1 MGIVVDYLSNIGLD
15 VVRDRIKDSAMESA
29 ARDRLRDYLARQ
41 KRINEVCTR
50 EEELDFERLASY
62 IQEELI
68 EDVKVR
74 LFGESEER
82 ARARQTILSKAT
94 SYAQAKTNLSKK
106 RVQKMIEDSIAI
118 LRGYYHGKVN
128 KELLFVA
135 AQIEDTISKGI
146 DAAEQDISTRID
158 QVDSKI
164 GAANLLSLDTNVALA
179 QAGNLAQVESN
190 LSSAIKAISSTHKL
204 FPYYGYGMEGQ
215 DSLVSIPLT
224 ADATTMY
231 PPRFNVTAS
240 SVRLGDAVINRI
252 DDDVLSKSY
261 RHQLPIS
268 MDVVTAK
275 KYLGDILDPSQ
286 KEADQITGAH
296 VVMTPP
302 PFPPA
307 FACSISINDD
317 TYFEYVLLRTK
328 EILDDGTVI
337 ISNEEQKRFPFEI
350 TMSYHHQSKQFSLSI
365 HLHSPSN
372 VELLNYYRFISS
384 MARGGELQIKALSMN
399 EVFVKGPATT
409 ADNDDYSFEIHFL
422 EMIVKI
428 EKAFDCSFNLPKAI
442 SQNDYNTVEHLYMLL
457 ETGKYEGSWTNMD
470 FEFTV
475 TSITKQRVS
484 ELTDACYTL
493 WYFCPAT
500 IDLFGTELQFPI
512 MRNIKC
518 AQVYD
523 LEKTKRKVEVLDD
536 GDLIKIKYIPGN
548 KNKTGV
554 YYDYISPDENDSSVV
569 YADIDQ

>member
-1 MGIVVDYLSNIGLD
+1 MGIVVDYLSNIGLE
-15 VVRDRIKDSAMESA
+15 VVRDRIKDSAMETA

-50 EEELDFERLASY
+50 EEEIDFEGLAKY
-62 IQEELI
+62 ILEDLI
-68 EDVKVR
+68 EDVKIR
-74 LFGESEER
+74 LFGGLAER
-82 ARARQTILSKAT
+82 ARARDTILKKAI
-94 SYAQAKTNLSKK
+94 SYAQSKTNLSKK
-106 RVQKMIEDSIAI
+106 RAQKIVEDSIAI
-118 LRGYYHGKVN
+118 LQGYYRSKVN
-128 KELLFVA
+128 RELLFVA
-135 AQIEDTISKGI
+135 AQIEDTISKRI
-146 DAAEQDISTRID
+146 DVTEQDISTRID
-158 QVDSKI
+158 QVGSKV

-179 QAGNLAQVESN
+179 RAGNLAQVESN
-190 LSSAIKAISSTHKL
+190 LSSTLKAISSTHKL
-204 FPYYGYGMEGQ
+204 FPYYGYRMEGQ

-231 PPRFNVTAS
+231 PPRFSITAS
-240 SVRLGDAVINRI
+240 SVRLGDTVINRI

-307 FACSISINDD
+307 FACSISIDD
-317 TYFEYVLLRTK
+317 VIYFEYVLLRTK
-328 EILDDGTVI
+328 EILDDGTII

-350 TMSYHHQSKQFSLSI
+350 SMSYHHQSKRFSISI

-384 MARGGELQIKALSMN
+384 MACGGELQIKALSMN
-399 EVFVKGPATT
+399 EVLAKGPATT
-409 ADNDDYSFEIHFL
+409 SDNDDYSFEIHFL

-428 EKAFDCSFNLPKAI
+428 EKAFDCSFDLPKAI
-442 SQNDYNTVEHLYMLL
+442 SQNDYNIVEHLYMLL

-475 TSITKQRVS
+475 TSVTKQRVS

-493 WYFCPAT
+493 WYLCPAT
-500 IDLFGTELQFPI
+500 VDLFGKDLRFPI
-512 MRNIKC
+512 RRNIKC
-518 AQVYD
+518 AKVCD
-523 LEKTKRKVEVLDD
+523 LEKTKRKAEVLDD

-548 KNKTGV
+548 ENKTGV
-554 YYDYISPDENDSSVV
+554 YYDYISPDEDDSSVV